1 MAALFVADPKIDTGG
16 APFFAVRRNSF
27 SPFFSKLRQ
36 KMRELVKKCAL
47 DLVRM
52 IMQSRIERDQFFAE
66 VGATG
71 ATS

>member
-1 MAALFVADPKIDTGG
+1 MAAFFVTDSKIDTRG
-16 APFFAVRRNSF
+16 APFFSVRRNSF
-27 SPFFSKLRQ
+27 SPYTKLREE
-36 KMRELVKKCAL
+36 MRELVKKCAL

-71 ATS
+71 AAF